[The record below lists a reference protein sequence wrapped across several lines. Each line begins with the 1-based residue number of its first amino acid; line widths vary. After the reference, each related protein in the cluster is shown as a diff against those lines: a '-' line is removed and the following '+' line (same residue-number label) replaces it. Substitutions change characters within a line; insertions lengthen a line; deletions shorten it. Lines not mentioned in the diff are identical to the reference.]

1 MQLFSMIATFFLVL
15 ILPTICV
22 ADGINTATGEYIIG
36 LDGGDSVTA
45 SGEYIINLEGGDSIN
60 TATGEY
66 IIGLDG
72 GDSVTASGEYIINLE
87 DDDSVNAT
95 TGEYIIDLDDV
106 IEKYKNKLNK
116 WICEVTSC
124 IKPHD

>member
-22 ADGINTATGEYIIG
+22 ADG
-36 LDGGDSVTA
+36 
-45 SGEYIINLEGGDSIN
+45 IN